1 MAGTNL
7 INSNIVTKELIF
19 LYDNMPA
26 ISKHADWS
34 YSSKFGK
41 TEQIG
46 TSISVR
52 RPVQIQAINDGTWAY
67 SAQSVQDTQV
77 VLALTS
83 PIKYTPF
90 FQDADWGFRV
100 EDFKKRYARSWI
112 RSIVNQVDTLIADLI
127 SNAGANITVSSV
139 LGGNPGVVPG
149 QSSVPL
155 TLTGPNWCIYGSGNG
170 ATVNG
175 QTVPKYALLASDITL
190 ANQILTDAGIPF
202 EDRVGVLTPKAEGQL
217 LSQQA
222 TIFTNYKASAGS
234 TDEGK
239 YVEAFGVKFFASPNL
254 ANHTT
259 GTAWTSATSLSAVTG
274 QLSSGWA
281 ETATLTLAGLTSGQT
296 INIGDVF
303 TVGTSAPSNKIAGSN
318 ASVVELQTG
327 DVAAVNPLNR
337 KAMSNRQQFTVVGLP
352 AYTVT
357 AGSATLS
364 ATTAQVVVSPAP
376 IYGGDF
382 MNITRALTTSDKAS
396 VFDSSANH
404 TGGETFKESVIMYS
418 KAIAIASPE
427 LPDYREMGANTR
439 YERDPDTGF
448 GIRTSMTF
456 DSLGVAP
463 GATGSVGVAIRL
475 DLLIGAKLLRPEGV
489 VRIRS

>member
-1 MAGTNL
+1 MAQGNL
-7 INSNIVTKELIF
+7 INSNIVTKELIY

-52 RPVQIQAINDGTWAY
+52 RPVQIQAVNDGTWAY
-67 SAQSVQDTQV
+67 NAQTVTDTQV

-90 FQDADWGFRV
+90 FQDSDWGFRV
-100 EDFKKRYARSWI
+100 EDFKARYAKSWI
-112 RSIVNQVDTLIADLI
+112 RSIINQVDTLIADAI

-139 LGGNPGVVPG
+139 LGGNPGVVAG
-149 QSSVPL
+149 QSSVPT
-155 TLTGPNWCIYGSGNG
+155 TLTGPNWVIYGSGNG

-175 QTVPKYALLASDITL
+175 QTVANYALLASDITL
-190 ANQILTDAGIPF
+190 ANQILTDSGIPF
-202 EDRVGVLTPKAEGQL
+202 EDRIGVLTPAAEGQL

-222 TIFTNYKASAGS
+222 TIFTNYKASAQS

-239 YVEAFGVKFFASPNL
+239 YLEAFGIKFFTSPNM
-254 ANHTT
+254 ASHTN
-259 GTAWTSATSLSAVTG
+259 GTAWTSATGFSSVAG
-274 QLSSGWA
+274 QLATGWA
-281 ETATLTLAGLTSGQT
+281 ETATVTLTGLTNGQSLQL
-296 INIGDVF
+296 GDVF
-303 TVGTSAPSNKIAGSN
+303 TVGTARPTNKISGSN
-318 ASVVELQTG
+318 ASVVVPQSG
-327 DVAAVNPLNR
+327 DVVAINPLNR
-337 KAMSNRQQFTVVGLP
+337 KIQSNRQQFTVVGVNG
-352 AYTVT
+352 YTPV
-357 AGSATLS
+357 AGAVTLS
-364 ATTAQVVVSPAP
+364 ATTATVTISPAP
-376 IYGGDF
+376 IYAGDF
-382 MNITRALTTSDKAS
+382 ANISRALTTSDKAI
-396 VFDSSANH
+396 VFDASAGSV
-404 TGGETFKESVIMYS
+404 GGDTFKESVIMYPKS
-418 KAIAIASPE
+418 IAIASPE

-439 YERDPDTGF
+439 YERDPETGF

-475 DLLIGAKLLRPEGV
+475 DLLVGVKLLRPEGI

>member
-1 MAGTNL
+1 MAQGNL

-52 RPVQIQAINDGTWAY
+52 RPVQIQAVNDGTWAY
-67 SAQSVQDTQV
+67 SAQTVTDTQV

-100 EDFKKRYARSWI
+100 EDFKARYAKSWI
-112 RSIVNQVDTLIADLI
+112 RSIINQVDTLIADAI
-127 SNAGANITVSSV
+127 SNAGVNITVSSV
-139 LGGNPGVVPG
+139 LGGNPGVVAG
-149 QSSVPL
+149 QSSVPT

-170 ATVNG
+170 AVVNG
-175 QTVPKYALLASDITL
+175 QTTPNYALLASDITR

-202 EDRVGVLTPKAEGQL
+202 EDRIGVLTPLAEGQL

-222 TIFTNYKASAGS
+222 TVVTNYKSS
-234 TDEGK
+234 SDSIDDGK
-239 YVEAFGVKFFASPNL
+239 YLEAFGVKFFTSPNM
-254 ANHTT
+254 ATHTT
-259 GTAWTSATSLSAVTG
+259 GSAWTSATSVNNVSG
-274 QLSSGWA
+274 QLSTGWA
-281 ETATLTLAGLTSGQT
+281 EVGTLGLAGLTNGQT
-296 INIGDVF
+296 LNIGDVF
-303 TVGTSAPSNKIAGSN
+303 TVGSALPTNKISGSN
-318 ASVVELQTG
+318 ASVTVPQTG
-327 DVAAVNPLNR
+327 DVVAVNPLNR
-337 KAMSNRQQFTVVGLP
+337 KLQSNRQQFTVVGVNG
-352 AYTVT
+352 YTAN
-357 AGSATLS
+357 AGSVTLT
-364 ATTAQVVVSPAP
+364 ATTATVVVSPAP
-376 IYGGDF
+376 IYAGDF
-382 MNITRALTTSDKAS
+382 MNISRAITTSDKAS
-396 VFDSSANH
+396 VFDSSVNH
-404 TGGETFKESVIMYS
+404 SGGDTFKESVIMYPKS
-418 KAIAIASPE
+418 IAIASPE

-439 YERDPDTGF
+439 YERDKETGF

-463 GATGSVGVAIRL
+463 GAIGSVGVAIRL
-475 DLLIGAKLLRPEGV
+475 DLLIGVKLLNPAGI